1 MLLLSFSARNHRSLR
16 DETVLDL
23 TRPSFRTLRPRGGGT
38 WQDQTY
44 PVAAILGANASGKS
58 AIVDALWYAR
68 SAIMASASGWLSQ
81 KKMPRDA
88 FALDDSSMSASSE
101 FAFDFVLDGV
111 RHQYR
116 FEIDDEGVVGESLF
130 DLPGARR
137 RRLLLRDSTGMVK
150 LHPDL
155 GPIGPVAK
163 RELVLSR
170 ALQLGRGGLE
180 KIAGGL
186 LGGVMVL
193 PLGEDHRRSTAKNLA
208 EILLSPE
215 GAGESSREY
224 VVSLLQM
231 ADIGIVDAGLDEE
244 VLPPELLEVQRH
256 LNLAQKK
263 LFDVGGPGR
272 GEGEE
277 KLLGFLD
284 DVVRNLWFEH
294 QGTRSRPG
302 KLSLE
307 RESAGTV
314 AWLALVI
321 PAVVTLQQGGV
332 LVVDEI
338 DSSLHPHLVEMLI
351 GFFADEQKN
360 PLGSQLICT
369 THDSYLISP
378 QSSVKL
384 EPEQI
389 WLTEK
394 GNDGASELYSLADFP
409 RHKGANVAKRYL
421 SGRYGGVPSLAPSFL
436 GRVLDLDGEPSAVQD
451 AG

>member
-16 DETVLDL
+16 DEAVLDL
-23 TRPSFRTLRPRGGGT
+23 TRPSFRTLRPREGET
-38 WQDQTY
+38 WQKQTY

-68 SAIMASASGWLSQ
+68 SAIKMSASGWLNQ
-81 KKMPRDA
+81 KTMPRDA

-116 FEIDDEGVVGESLF
+116 FEIDDEGVVSESLF

-137 RRLLLRDSTGMVK
+137 RRLLLRDSTGTVK

-155 GPIGPVAK
+155 GSIGPVAK

-244 VLPPELLEVQRH
+244 VLPPELLELKRH
-256 LNLAQKK
+256 LNLAQQK
-263 LFDVGGPGR
+263 LFGAGDLVKN
-272 GEGEE
+272 EE
-277 KLLGFLD
+277 SFPGFLD

-294 QGTRSRPG
+294 QGDGSRPG
-302 KLSLE
+302 RLSLE

-314 AWLALVI
+314 AWLALVV
-321 PAVVTLQQGGV
+321 PAVVALQQGGV

-360 PLGSQLICT
+360 PLGAQLICT

-409 RHKGANVAKRYL
+409 RHKSANVAKRYL

>member
-1 MLLLSFSARNHRSLR
+1 MLLLSFSVRNHRSLR
-16 DETVLDL
+16 DEVVLDL
-23 TRPSFRTLRPRGGGT
+23 TRPSFRTLRPREGET

-137 RRLLLRDSTGMVK
+137 RRLLLRDSTGTVK

-155 GPIGPVAK
+155 GSIGPVAK

-244 VLPPELLEVQRH
+244 TLPPELLELKRH
-256 LNLAQKK
+256 PSLAQQK
-263 LFDVGGPGR
+263 LFGAGDLVKS
-272 GEGEE
+272 EE
-277 KLLGFLD
+277 SFPGFLD

-294 QGTRSRPG
+294 QGDGSRPG
-302 KLSLE
+302 RLSLE

-314 AWLALVI
+314 AWLALVV

-360 PLGSQLICT
+360 PLGAQLICT

-409 RHKGANVAKRYL
+409 RHKGTNVAKRYL

>member
-1 MLLLSFSARNHRSLR
+1 MLLLSFSVRNHRSLR
-16 DETVLDL
+16 DEVVLDL
-23 TRPSFRTLRPRGGGT
+23 TRPSFRTLRPREGET

-81 KKMPRDA
+81 KTMPRDA

-101 FAFDFVLDGV
+101 FAFDFVLEGV

-137 RRLLLRDSTGMVK
+137 RRLLLRDSTGTVK

-155 GPIGPVAK
+155 GSIGPVAK

-244 VLPPELLEVQRH
+244 TLPPELLEVKRH
-256 LNLAQKK
+256 PNLAQQK
-263 LFDVGGPGR
+263 LFGAGDLVKS
-272 GEGEE
+272 EE
-277 KLLGFLD
+277 SFSGFLD

-294 QGTRSRPG
+294 QGDGSRPG
-302 KLSLE
+302 RLSLE

-314 AWLALVI
+314 AWLALVV

-378 QSSVKL
+378 QSGVNL

-409 RHKGANVAKRYL
+409 RHKSANVAKRYL

>member
-1 MLLLSFSARNHRSLR
+1 
-16 DETVLDL
+16 
-23 TRPSFRTLRPRGGGT
+23 
-38 WQDQTY
+38 
-44 PVAAILGANASGKS
+44 
-58 AIVDALWYAR
+58 
-68 SAIMASASGWLSQ
+68 
-81 KKMPRDA
+81 
-88 FALDDSSMSASSE
+88 
-101 FAFDFVLDGV
+101 
-111 RHQYR
+111 
-116 FEIDDEGVVGESLF
+116 
-130 DLPGARR
+130 
-137 RRLLLRDSTGMVK
+137 
-150 LHPDL
+150 
-155 GPIGPVAK
+155 
-163 RELVLSR
+163 
-170 ALQLGRGGLE
+170 
-180 KIAGGL
+180 
-186 LGGVMVL
+186 MVL
-193 PLGEDHRRSTAKNLA
+193 PLGEDRRRSTAKNLA

-244 VLPPELLEVQRH
+244 VLPPELLEVKRH
-256 LNLAQKK
+256 LNLAQQK
-263 LFDVGGPGR
+263 LFDAGDLVKS
-272 GEGEE
+272 EE
-277 KLLGFLD
+277 DFPGFLD

-294 QGTRSRPG
+294 QGDGSRPG
-302 KLSLE
+302 RLSLE
-307 RESAGTV
+307 RQSAGTV

-360 PLGSQLICT
+360 PHGSQLICT

>member
-1 MLLLSFSARNHRSLR
+1 MLLLSFSVRNHRSLR
-16 DETVLDL
+16 DEAVLDL
-23 TRPSFRTLRPRGGGT
+23 TRPSFRTLRPREGET
-38 WQDQTY
+38 WQKQTY

-68 SAIMASASGWLSQ
+68 SAIMASASGWLNQ
-81 KKMPRDA
+81 KTMPRDA
-88 FALDDSSMSASSE
+88 FALDESSMSASSE

-116 FEIDDEGVVGESLF
+116 FEIDDEGVVSESLF

-137 RRLLLRDSTGMVK
+137 RRLLLRDSTGTVK

-155 GPIGPVAK
+155 GSIGPVAK

-215 GAGESSREY
+215 GAGEASREY

-231 ADIGIVDAGLDEE
+231 ADIGIIDTGLDEE
-244 VLPPELLEVQRH
+244 TLPPELLEVKQH
-256 LNLAQKK
+256 PNLVQQK
-263 LFDVGGPGR
+263 LFGAGDPVKNEEDFPGI
-272 GEGEE
+272 
-277 KLLGFLD
+277 LD
-284 DVVRNLWFEH
+284 NVVRNLWFEH
-294 QGTRSRPG
+294 QGDGSRPG
-302 KLSLE
+302 RLSLE
-307 RESAGTV
+307 RQSAGTV

-321 PAVVTLQQGGV
+321 PAMVTLQQGGV

-360 PLGSQLICT
+360 PHGAQLICT

-384 EPEQI
+384 KPEQI

-409 RHKGANVAKRYL
+409 RHKSANVAKRYL

>member
-1 MLLLSFSARNHRSLR
+1 MLLLSFSVRNHRSLR
-16 DETVLDL
+16 DEAVLDL
-23 TRPSFRTLRPRGGGT
+23 TRPSFRTLRPREGET

-68 SAIMASASGWLSQ
+68 SAIKMSASGWLSQ

-88 FALDDSSMSASSE
+88 FALDESSMSASSE

-116 FEIDDEGVVGESLF
+116 FEIDDEGVVSESLF

-137 RRLLLRDSTGMVK
+137 RRLLLRDSTGTVK

-155 GPIGPVAK
+155 GSIGPVAK

-170 ALQLGRGGLE
+170 ALQLGRGELE

-186 LGGVMVL
+186 LGGSMVL
-193 PLGEDHRRSTAKNLA
+193 PLGENHRRSTAKNLA

-244 VLPPELLEVQRH
+244 TLPPELLEVQRH
-256 LNLAQKK
+256 LNLAQQK
-263 LFDVGGPGR
+263 LFSASGPAKN
-272 GEGEE
+272 EE
-277 KLLGFLD
+277 DFPGILD

-294 QGTRSRPG
+294 QGDGSRPG
-302 KLSLE
+302 RLSLE
-307 RESAGTV
+307 RQSAGTV

-321 PAVVTLQQGGV
+321 PAMVTLQQGGV

-360 PLGSQLICT
+360 PHGAQLICT
-369 THDSYLISP
+369 THDSYLLSP

>member
-1 MLLLSFSARNHRSLR
+1 MLLLSFSVRNHRSLR
-16 DETVLDL
+16 DEVVLDL
-23 TRPSFRTLRPRGGGT
+23 TRPSFRTLRPREGET

-68 SAIMASASGWLSQ
+68 SAIKMSASGWLNQ
-81 KKMPRDA
+81 KTMPRDA

-137 RRLLLRDSTGMVK
+137 RRLLLRDSTGTVK

-155 GPIGPVAK
+155 GSVGPVAK

-244 VLPPELLEVQRH
+244 TLPPELLELKRH
-256 LNLAQKK
+256 PNLAQQK
-263 LFDVGGPGR
+263 LFGAGDLVKN
-272 GEGEE
+272 EE
-277 KLLGFLD
+277 SFPGFLD

-294 QGTRSRPG
+294 QGDGSRPG
-302 KLSLE
+302 RLSLE

-314 AWLALVI
+314 AWLALAV

-360 PLGSQLICT
+360 PLGAQLICT

-378 QSSVKL
+378 QSGVKL

-409 RHKGANVAKRYL
+409 RHKSANVAKRYL

>member
-1 MLLLSFSARNHRSLR
+1 MLLLSFSVRNHRSLR
-16 DETVLDL
+16 DEAVLDL
-23 TRPSFRTLRPRGGGT
+23 TRPSFRTLRPREGES

-155 GPIGPVAK
+155 GSIGPVAK

-244 VLPPELLEVQRH
+244 VLSPKPLEVQRH
-256 LNLAQKK
+256 LNLAQQK
-263 LFDVGGPGR
+263 LFGTGDLVKS
-272 GEGEE
+272 EE
-277 KLLGFLD
+277 DFPGFLD

-294 QGTRSRPG
+294 QGDGSRPG
-302 KLSLE
+302 RLSLE

-314 AWLALVI
+314 AWLALVV

-360 PLGSQLICT
+360 PLGAQLICT

-409 RHKGANVAKRYL
+409 RHKSANVAKRYL

-436 GRVLDLDGEPSAVQD
+436 ERVLDLDGEPSAVQD

>member
-1 MLLLSFSARNHRSLR
+1 MLLLSFSVRNHRSLR
-16 DETVLDL
+16 DEVVLDL
-23 TRPSFRTLRPRGGGT
+23 TRPSFRTLRPREGET

-81 KKMPRDA
+81 KTMPRDA

-101 FAFDFVLDGV
+101 FAFDFVLDEV

-137 RRLLLRDSTGMVK
+137 RRLLLRDSTGTVK

-155 GPIGPVAK
+155 GSIGPVAK

-244 VLPPELLEVQRH
+244 VLPPELLELKRH
-256 LNLAQKK
+256 LNLAQQK
-263 LFDVGGPGR
+263 LFGAGDLVKN
-272 GEGEE
+272 EE
-277 KLLGFLD
+277 SFPGFLD

-294 QGTRSRPG
+294 QGDGSRPG
-302 KLSLE
+302 RLSLE

-314 AWLALVI
+314 AWLALVV
-321 PAVVTLQQGGV
+321 PAVVALQQGGV

-360 PLGSQLICT
+360 PLRAQLICT

-384 EPEQI
+384 KPEQI

-409 RHKGANVAKRYL
+409 RHKSANVAKRYL

>member
-231 ADIGIVDAGLDEE
+231 ADIGIVDAGPDEE

>member
-16 DETVLDL
+16 DEAVLDL
-23 TRPSFRTLRPRGGGT
+23 TRPSFRTLRPREGET

-68 SAIMASASGWLSQ
+68 SAIKMSASGWLNQ
-81 KKMPRDA
+81 KTMPRDA

-116 FEIDDEGVVGESLF
+116 FEIDDEGVVSESLF

-137 RRLLLRDSTGMVK
+137 RRLLLRDSTGTVK

-155 GPIGPVAK
+155 GSIGPVAK

-186 LGGVMVL
+186 LGGIMVL

-231 ADIGIVDAGLDEE
+231 ANIGIVDAGLDEE
-244 VLPPELLEVQRH
+244 TLPPELLELKRH
-256 LNLAQKK
+256 PNLAQQK
-263 LFDVGGPGR
+263 LFGAGDLVKS
-272 GEGEE
+272 EE
-277 KLLGFLD
+277 SFPGFLD

-294 QGTRSRPG
+294 QGDGSRPG
-302 KLSLE
+302 RLSLE
-307 RESAGTV
+307 RQSAGTV

-409 RHKGANVAKRYL
+409 RHKSANVAKRYL

>member
-1 MLLLSFSARNHRSLR
+1 MLLLSFSVRNHRSLR
-16 DETVLDL
+16 DEAVLDL
-23 TRPSFRTLRPRGGGT
+23 TRPSFRTLRPREGET

-68 SAIMASASGWLSQ
+68 SAIKMSASGWLNQ
-81 KKMPRDA
+81 KTMPRDA
-88 FALDDSSMSASSE
+88 FALDESSMSASSE

-116 FEIDDEGVVGESLF
+116 FEIDDEGVVSESLF

-137 RRLLLRDSTGMVK
+137 RRLLLRDSTGTVK

-155 GPIGPVAK
+155 GSIGPVAK

-186 LGGVMVL
+186 LGGIMVL

-231 ADIGIVDAGLDEE
+231 ANIGIVDAGLDEE
-244 VLPPELLEVQRH
+244 TLPPELLELKRH
-256 LNLAQKK
+256 PNLAQQK
-263 LFDVGGPGR
+263 LFGAGDLVKS
-272 GEGEE
+272 EE
-277 KLLGFLD
+277 SFPGFLD

-294 QGTRSRPG
+294 QGDGSRPG
-302 KLSLE
+302 RLSLE
-307 RESAGTV
+307 RQSAGTV

-409 RHKGANVAKRYL
+409 RHKSANVAKRYL

>member
-1 MLLLSFSARNHRSLR
+1 MLLLSFSVRNHRSLR
-16 DETVLDL
+16 DEVVLDL
-23 TRPSFRTLRPRGGGT
+23 TRPSFRTLRPREGET

-68 SAIMASASGWLSQ
+68 SAIKMSASGWLNR
-81 KKMPRDA
+81 KTMPRDA

-137 RRLLLRDSTGMVK
+137 RRLLLRDSTGTVK

-155 GPIGPVAK
+155 GSVGPVAK

-244 VLPPELLEVQRH
+244 TLPPELLELKRH
-256 LNLAQKK
+256 PNLAQQK
-263 LFDVGGPGR
+263 LFGAGDLVKN
-272 GEGEE
+272 EE
-277 KLLGFLD
+277 SFPGFLD

-294 QGTRSRPG
+294 QGDGSRPG
-302 KLSLE
+302 RLSLE

-314 AWLALVI
+314 AWLALVV

-360 PLGSQLICT
+360 PLGAQLICT

-409 RHKGANVAKRYL
+409 RHKSANVAKRYL
-421 SGRYGGVPSLAPSFL
+421 SGRYGGIPSLAPSFL

>member
-16 DETVLDL
+16 EEAVLDL
-23 TRPSFRTLRPRGGGT
+23 TRPSFRTLRPREGET

-68 SAIMASASGWLSQ
+68 SAITASASGWLSQ

-137 RRLLLRDSTGMVK
+137 RRLLLRDSTGTVK
-150 LHPDL
+150 LHPGL
-155 GPIGPVAK
+155 GPVGPVAK

-186 LGGVMVL
+186 LGGSMVL

-244 VLPPELLEVQRH
+244 VLPPKLLEVQRH
-256 LNLAQKK
+256 LNLAQQK
-263 LFDVGGPGR
+263 LFGAGDLVKS
-272 GEGEE
+272 EE
-277 KLLGFLD
+277 DFPGFLD

-294 QGTRSRPG
+294 QGDGSRPG
-302 KLSLE
+302 RLSLE

-314 AWLALVI
+314 AWLALVV

-360 PLGSQLICT
+360 PLGAQLICT

-394 GNDGASELYSLADFP
+394 RNDGASELYSLADFP

>member
-1 MLLLSFSARNHRSLR
+1 MLLLSFSVRNHRSLR
-16 DETVLDL
+16 DEVVLDL
-23 TRPSFRTLRPRGGGT
+23 TRPSFRTLRPREGET

-81 KKMPRDA
+81 KTMPRDA

-101 FAFDFVLDGV
+101 FAFDFVLDEV

-137 RRLLLRDSTGMVK
+137 RRLLLRDSTGTVK

-155 GPIGPVAK
+155 GSIGPVAK

-244 VLPPELLEVQRH
+244 VLPPELLELKRH
-256 LNLAQKK
+256 LNLAQQK
-263 LFDVGGPGR
+263 LFGAGDLVKN
-272 GEGEE
+272 EE
-277 KLLGFLD
+277 SFPGFLD

-294 QGTRSRPG
+294 QGDGSRPG
-302 KLSLE
+302 RLSLE

-314 AWLALVI
+314 AWLALVV
-321 PAVVTLQQGGV
+321 PAVVALQQGGV
-332 LVVDEI
+332 LVVGEI

-360 PLGSQLICT
+360 PLGAQLICT

-384 EPEQI
+384 KPEQI

-409 RHKGANVAKRYL
+409 RHKSANVAKRYL

>member
-1 MLLLSFSARNHRSLR
+1 MLLLSFSVRNHRSLR
-16 DETVLDL
+16 DEAVLDL
-23 TRPSFRTLRPRGGGT
+23 TRPSFRTLRPREGET
-38 WQDQTY
+38 WQKQTY

-68 SAIMASASGWLSQ
+68 SAIKMSASGWLNQ
-81 KKMPRDA
+81 KAMPRDA

-116 FEIDDEGVVGESLF
+116 FEIDDEGVVSESLF

-137 RRLLLRDSTGMVK
+137 RRLLLRDSTGTVK
-150 LHPDL
+150 LHPGL
-155 GPIGPVAK
+155 GAIGPVAK

-170 ALQLGRGGLE
+170 ALQLGWGELG
-180 KIAGGL
+180 KIADGL
-186 LGGVMVL
+186 LGGIMVL

-244 VLPPELLEVQRH
+244 VLPPELLEVKQH
-256 LNLAQKK
+256 LNLVQQK
-263 LFDVGGPGR
+263 LFGASGPAKS
-272 GEGEE
+272 EE
-277 KLLGFLD
+277 SFPGFLD

-294 QGTRSRPG
+294 QGDGSRPG
-302 KLSLE
+302 RLSLE
-307 RESAGTV
+307 RQSAGTV

-321 PAVVTLQQGGV
+321 PAMVTLQQGGV

-360 PLGSQLICT
+360 PHGAQLICT
-369 THDSYLISP
+369 THDSYLLSP

-409 RHKGANVAKRYL
+409 RHKGTNVAKRYL

>member
-1 MLLLSFSARNHRSLR
+1 
-16 DETVLDL
+16 
-23 TRPSFRTLRPRGGGT
+23 
-38 WQDQTY
+38 
-44 PVAAILGANASGKS
+44 
-58 AIVDALWYAR
+58 
-68 SAIMASASGWLSQ
+68 
-81 KKMPRDA
+81 
-88 FALDDSSMSASSE
+88 
-101 FAFDFVLDGV
+101 
-111 RHQYR
+111 
-116 FEIDDEGVVGESLF
+116 
-130 DLPGARR
+130 
-137 RRLLLRDSTGMVK
+137 
-150 LHPDL
+150 
-155 GPIGPVAK
+155 
-163 RELVLSR
+163 
-170 ALQLGRGGLE
+170 
-180 KIAGGL
+180 
-186 LGGVMVL
+186 MVL

-244 VLPPELLEVQRH
+244 VLPPELLEVQRR
-256 LNLAQKK
+256 LNLAPQK
-263 LFDVGGPGR
+263 LFGAGDLVKSEEDFPGV
-272 GEGEE
+272 
-277 KLLGFLD
+277 LD

-294 QGTRSRPG
+294 QGDGSRPG
-302 KLSLE
+302 RLSLE

-314 AWLALVI
+314 AWLALVV

-351 GFFADEQKN
+351 GIFADEQKN
-360 PLGSQLICT
+360 PLGAQLICT

-384 EPEQI
+384 KPEQI

>member
-1 MLLLSFSARNHRSLR
+1 MLLLSFSVRNHRSLR
-16 DETVLDL
+16 DEAVLDL
-23 TRPSFRTLRPRGGGT
+23 TRPSFRTLRPREGET

-81 KKMPRDA
+81 KTMPRDA

-101 FAFDFVLDGV
+101 FAFDFVLEGV

-137 RRLLLRDSTGMVK
+137 RRLLLRDSTGTVK

-155 GPIGPVAK
+155 GSIGPVAK

-244 VLPPELLEVQRH
+244 TLPPELLEVKRH
-256 LNLAQKK
+256 PNLAQQK
-263 LFDVGGPGR
+263 LFGAGDLVKS
-272 GEGEE
+272 EE
-277 KLLGFLD
+277 SFPGFLD

-294 QGTRSRPG
+294 QGDGSRPG
-302 KLSLE
+302 RLSLE

-314 AWLALVI
+314 AWLALVV

-360 PLGSQLICT
+360 PLGAQLICT

-378 QSSVKL
+378 QSGVNL

-409 RHKGANVAKRYL
+409 RHKSANVAKRYL

>member
-16 DETVLDL
+16 DEAVLDL
-23 TRPSFRTLRPRGGGT
+23 TRPSFRTLRPREGET
-38 WQDQTY
+38 WQKQTY

-68 SAIMASASGWLSQ
+68 SAIKMSASGWLNQ
-81 KKMPRDA
+81 KPMPRDA
-88 FALDDSSMSASSE
+88 FALDESSMSASSE
-101 FAFDFVLDGV
+101 FAFDFVLGGV

-116 FEIDDEGVVGESLF
+116 FEIDDEGVVSESLF

-137 RRLLLRDSTGMVK
+137 RRLLLRDSTGTVK
-150 LHPDL
+150 LHPGL
-155 GPIGPVAK
+155 GSIGPVAK

-170 ALQLGRGGLE
+170 ALQLGWGELE
-180 KIAGGL
+180 KIADGL
-186 LGGVMVL
+186 LGGIMVL

-244 VLPPELLEVQRH
+244 VLPPELLEVKRH
-256 LNLAQKK
+256 LNLVQQK
-263 LFDVGGPGR
+263 LFSASDPVKS
-272 GEGEE
+272 EE
-277 KLLGFLD
+277 SFPGFLD

-294 QGTRSRPG
+294 QGDGSRPG
-302 KLSLE
+302 RLSLE
-307 RESAGTV
+307 RQSAGTV

-321 PAVVTLQQGGV
+321 PAMVTLQQGGV

-360 PLGSQLICT
+360 PHGAQLICT
-369 THDSYLISP
+369 THDSYLLSP

-409 RHKGANVAKRYL
+409 RHKGTNVAKRYL

>member
-1 MLLLSFSARNHRSLR
+1 MLLLSFSVRNHRSLR
-16 DETVLDL
+16 DEVVLDL
-23 TRPSFRTLRPRGGGT
+23 TRPSFRTLRPREGET

-81 KKMPRDA
+81 KTMPRDA

-101 FAFDFVLDGV
+101 FAFDFVLEGV

-137 RRLLLRDSTGMVK
+137 RRLLLRDSTGTVK

-155 GPIGPVAK
+155 GSIGPVAK

-244 VLPPELLEVQRH
+244 TLPPELLEVKRH
-256 LNLAQKK
+256 PNLAQQK
-263 LFDVGGPGR
+263 LFGAGDLVKS
-272 GEGEE
+272 EE
-277 KLLGFLD
+277 SFPGFLD

-294 QGTRSRPG
+294 QGDGSRPG
-302 KLSLE
+302 RLSLE

-314 AWLALVI
+314 AWLALVV

-360 PLGSQLICT
+360 PLGAQLICT

-378 QSSVKL
+378 QSGVNL

-409 RHKGANVAKRYL
+409 RHKSANVAKRYL

>member
-1 MLLLSFSARNHRSLR
+1 MLLLSFSVRNHRSLR
-16 DETVLDL
+16 DEVVLDL
-23 TRPSFRTLRPRGGGT
+23 TRPSFRTLRPREGET

-81 KKMPRDA
+81 KTMPRDA

-101 FAFDFVLDGV
+101 FAFDFVLEGV

-137 RRLLLRDSTGMVK
+137 RRLLLRDSTGTVK

-155 GPIGPVAK
+155 GSIGPVAK

-170 ALQLGRGGLE
+170 ALQLGWGELE
-180 KIAGGL
+180 KIADGL
-186 LGGVMVL
+186 LGGIMVL

-244 VLPPELLEVQRH
+244 VLPPELLEVKRH
-256 LNLAQKK
+256 LNLVQQK
-263 LFDVGGPGR
+263 LFSASDPVKS
-272 GEGEE
+272 EE
-277 KLLGFLD
+277 SFPGFLD

-294 QGTRSRPG
+294 QGDGSRPG
-302 KLSLE
+302 RLSLE
-307 RESAGTV
+307 RQSAGTV

-321 PAVVTLQQGGV
+321 PAMVTLQQGGV

-360 PLGSQLICT
+360 PHGAQLICT
-369 THDSYLISP
+369 THDSYLLSP

-409 RHKGANVAKRYL
+409 RHKSANVAKRYL

>member
-1 MLLLSFSARNHRSLR
+1 MLLLSFSVRNHRSLR
-16 DETVLDL
+16 DEVVLDL
-23 TRPSFRTLRPRGGGT
+23 TRPSFRTLRPREGET

-68 SAIMASASGWLSQ
+68 SAIKMSASGWLNQ
-81 KKMPRDA
+81 KTMPRDA

-137 RRLLLRDSTGMVK
+137 RRLLLRDSTGTVK

-155 GPIGPVAK
+155 GSVGPVAK

-244 VLPPELLEVQRH
+244 TLPPELLEVKRH
-256 LNLAQKK
+256 PNLAQQK
-263 LFDVGGPGR
+263 LFGAGDLVKS
-272 GEGEE
+272 EE
-277 KLLGFLD
+277 SFPGFLD

-294 QGTRSRPG
+294 QGDGSRPG
-302 KLSLE
+302 RLSLE

-314 AWLALVI
+314 AWLALVV

-360 PLGSQLICT
+360 PLGAQLICT

-409 RHKGANVAKRYL
+409 RHKGTNVAKRYL

>member
-1 MLLLSFSARNHRSLR
+1 MLLLSFSVRNHRSLR
-16 DETVLDL
+16 NEVVLDL
-23 TRPSFRTLRPRGGGT
+23 TRPSFRTLRPREGET

-68 SAIMASASGWLSQ
+68 SAIKMSASGWLNQ
-81 KKMPRDA
+81 KTMPRDA

-137 RRLLLRDSTGMVK
+137 RRLLLRDSTGTVK

-155 GPIGPVAK
+155 GSVGPVAK

-244 VLPPELLEVQRH
+244 TLPPELLELKRH
-256 LNLAQKK
+256 PNLAQQK
-263 LFDVGGPGR
+263 LFGAGDLVKS
-272 GEGEE
+272 EE
-277 KLLGFLD
+277 SFPGFLD

-294 QGTRSRPG
+294 QGDGSRPG
-302 KLSLE
+302 RLSLE

-314 AWLALVI
+314 AWLALVV

-360 PLGSQLICT
+360 PLGAQLICT

-409 RHKGANVAKRYL
+409 RHKSANVAKRYL

>member
-1 MLLLSFSARNHRSLR
+1 MLLLSFSVRNHRSLR
-16 DETVLDL
+16 DEVVLDL
-23 TRPSFRTLRPRGGGT
+23 TRPSFRTLRPREGET

-81 KKMPRDA
+81 KTMPRDA

-101 FAFDFVLDGV
+101 FAFDFVLEGV

-155 GPIGPVAK
+155 GSIGPVAK

-256 LNLAQKK
+256 LNLAQQK
-263 LFDVGGPGR
+263 LFGAGDLVKS
-272 GEGEE
+272 EE
-277 KLLGFLD
+277 DFPGFLD
-284 DVVRNLWFEH
+284 DVVRNLWVEA
-294 QGTRSRPG
+294 G
-302 KLSLE
+302 KVVPRARE
-307 RESAGTV
+307 RRDRGLARAGGPSGGDPSAG
-314 AWLALVI
+314 
-321 PAVVTLQQGGV
+321 
-332 LVVDEI
+332 
-338 DSSLHPHLVEMLI
+338 
-351 GFFADEQKN
+351 
-360 PLGSQLICT
+360 
-369 THDSYLISP
+369 
-378 QSSVKL
+378 
-384 EPEQI
+384 
-389 WLTEK
+389 
-394 GNDGASELYSLADFP
+394 
-409 RHKGANVAKRYL
+409 
-421 SGRYGGVPSLAPSFL
+421 
-436 GRVLDLDGEPSAVQD
+436 GRVGCR
-451 AG
+451 

>member
-1 MLLLSFSARNHRSLR
+1 MLLLSFSVRNHRSLR
-16 DETVLDL
+16 NEVVLDL
-23 TRPSFRTLRPRGGGT
+23 TRPSFRTLRPREGET

-68 SAIMASASGWLSQ
+68 SAIKMSASGWLNQ
-81 KKMPRDA
+81 KTMPRDA

-137 RRLLLRDSTGMVK
+137 RRLLLRDSTGTVK

-155 GPIGPVAK
+155 GSVGPVAK

-244 VLPPELLEVQRH
+244 TLPPELLELKRH
-256 LNLAQKK
+256 PNLAQQK
-263 LFDVGGPGR
+263 LFGAGDLVKN
-272 GEGEE
+272 EE
-277 KLLGFLD
+277 SFPGFLD

-294 QGTRSRPG
+294 QGDGSRPG
-302 KLSLE
+302 RLSLE

-314 AWLALVI
+314 AWLALVV

-360 PLGSQLICT
+360 PLGAQLICT

-409 RHKGANVAKRYL
+409 RHKSANVAKRYL

>member
-1 MLLLSFSARNHRSLR
+1 MLLLSFSVRNHRSLR
-16 DETVLDL
+16 DEVVLDL
-23 TRPSFRTLRPRGGGT
+23 TRPSFRTLRPREGET

-81 KKMPRDA
+81 KTMPRDA

-101 FAFDFVLDGV
+101 FAFDFVLDEV

-116 FEIDDEGVVGESLF
+116 FEIDDEGVVSESLF

-137 RRLLLRDSTGMVK
+137 RRLLLRDSTGTVK

-155 GPIGPVAK
+155 GSVGPVAK

-244 VLPPELLEVQRH
+244 TLPPELLELKRH
-256 LNLAQKK
+256 PNLAQQK
-263 LFDVGGPGR
+263 LFGAGDLVKS
-272 GEGEE
+272 EE
-277 KLLGFLD
+277 SFPGFLD

-294 QGTRSRPG
+294 QGDGSRPG
-302 KLSLE
+302 RLSLE

-314 AWLALVI
+314 AWLALVV

-360 PLGSQLICT
+360 PLGAQLICT
-369 THDSYLISP
+369 THDSYLLSP

>member
-1 MLLLSFSARNHRSLR
+1 MLLLSFSVRNHRSLR
-16 DETVLDL
+16 DEVVLDL
-23 TRPSFRTLRPRGGGT
+23 TRPSFRTLRPREGET

-137 RRLLLRDSTGMVK
+137 RRLLLRDSTGTVK

-155 GPIGPVAK
+155 GSIGPVAK

-244 VLPPELLEVQRH
+244 TLPPELLELKRH
-256 LNLAQKK
+256 PNLAQQK
-263 LFDVGGPGR
+263 LFGAGDLVKS
-272 GEGEE
+272 EE
-277 KLLGFLD
+277 DFPGFLD

-294 QGTRSRPG
+294 QGDGSRPG
-302 KLSLE
+302 RLSLE

-314 AWLALVI
+314 AWLALAV

-384 EPEQI
+384 KPEQI

-421 SGRYGGVPSLAPSFL
+421 SGRYGGVPLLAPSFL

>member
-1 MLLLSFSARNHRSLR
+1 
-16 DETVLDL
+16 
-23 TRPSFRTLRPRGGGT
+23 
-38 WQDQTY
+38 
-44 PVAAILGANASGKS
+44 
-58 AIVDALWYAR
+58 
-68 SAIMASASGWLSQ
+68 
-81 KKMPRDA
+81 
-88 FALDDSSMSASSE
+88 MSASSE

>member
-16 DETVLDL
+16 DEAVLDL
-23 TRPSFRTLRPRGGGT
+23 TRPSFRTLRPREGET
-38 WQDQTY
+38 WQKQTY

-68 SAIMASASGWLSQ
+68 SAIKMSASGWLNQ
-81 KKMPRDA
+81 KAMPRDA

-116 FEIDDEGVVGESLF
+116 FEIDDEGVVSESLF

-137 RRLLLRDSTGMVK
+137 RRLLLRDSTGTVK
-150 LHPDL
+150 LHPGL
-155 GPIGPVAK
+155 GAIGPVAK

-170 ALQLGRGGLE
+170 ALQLGWGELE
-180 KIAGGL
+180 KIADGL
-186 LGGVMVL
+186 LGGIMVL

-244 VLPPELLEVQRH
+244 VLPPELLEVKRH
-256 LNLAQKK
+256 LNLVQQK
-263 LFDVGGPGR
+263 LFSASDPVKS
-272 GEGEE
+272 EE
-277 KLLGFLD
+277 SFPGFLD

-294 QGTRSRPG
+294 QGDGSRPG
-302 KLSLE
+302 RLSLE
-307 RESAGTV
+307 RQSAGTV

-321 PAVVTLQQGGV
+321 PAMVTLQQGGV

-338 DSSLHPHLVEMLI
+338 DSSLHSHLVEMLI
-351 GFFADEQKN
+351 GFFVDEQKN
-360 PLGSQLICT
+360 PHGSQLICT
-369 THDSYLISP
+369 THDSYLLSP

-436 GRVLDLDGEPSAVQD
+436 GRVLDFDGEPSVVQD

>member
-1 MLLLSFSARNHRSLR
+1 MLLLSFSVRNHRSLR
-16 DETVLDL
+16 DEVVLDL
-23 TRPSFRTLRPRGGGT
+23 TRPSFRTLRPREGET

-81 KKMPRDA
+81 KTMPRDA

-101 FAFDFVLDGV
+101 FAFDFVLDEV

-137 RRLLLRDSTGMVK
+137 RRLLLRDSTGTVK

-155 GPIGPVAK
+155 GSIGPVAK

-244 VLPPELLEVQRH
+244 VLPPELLELKRH
-256 LNLAQKK
+256 LNLAQQK
-263 LFDVGGPGR
+263 LFGAGDLVKN
-272 GEGEE
+272 EE
-277 KLLGFLD
+277 SFPGFLD

-294 QGTRSRPG
+294 QGDGSRPG
-302 KLSLE
+302 RLSLE

-314 AWLALVI
+314 AWLALVV
-321 PAVVTLQQGGV
+321 PAVVALQQGGV

-360 PLGSQLICT
+360 PLGAQLICT

-384 EPEQI
+384 KPEQI

-409 RHKGANVAKRYL
+409 RHKSANVAKRYL
-421 SGRYGGVPSLAPSFL
+421 SGRYGGVPLLAPSFL

>member
-1 MLLLSFSARNHRSLR
+1 MLLLSFSVRNHRSLR
-16 DETVLDL
+16 DEVVLDL
-23 TRPSFRTLRPRGGGT
+23 TRPSFRTLRPREGET

-81 KKMPRDA
+81 KTMPRDA

-101 FAFDFVLDGV
+101 FAFDFVLEGV

-137 RRLLLRDSTGMVK
+137 RRLLLRDSTGTVK

-155 GPIGPVAK
+155 GSIGPVAK

-244 VLPPELLEVQRH
+244 TLPPELLEVKRH
-256 LNLAQKK
+256 PNLAQQK
-263 LFDVGGPGR
+263 LFGAGDLVKS
-272 GEGEE
+272 EE
-277 KLLGFLD
+277 SFPGFLD

-294 QGTRSRPG
+294 QGDGSRPG
-302 KLSLE
+302 RLSLE

-314 AWLALVI
+314 AWLALVV
-321 PAVVTLQQGGV
+321 PAVVALQQGGV

-360 PLGSQLICT
+360 PLGAQLICT

-378 QSSVKL
+378 QSGVKL
-384 EPEQI
+384 KPEQI

-409 RHKGANVAKRYL
+409 RHKSANVAKRYL

>member
-1 MLLLSFSARNHRSLR
+1 L
-16 DETVLDL
+16 
-23 TRPSFRTLRPRGGGT
+23 
-38 WQDQTY
+38 
-44 PVAAILGANASGKS
+44 IK
-58 AIVDALWYAR
+58 
-68 SAIMASASGWLSQ
+68 
-81 KKMPRDA
+81 
-88 FALDDSSMSASSE
+88 
-101 FAFDFVLDGV
+101 
-111 RHQYR
+111 
-116 FEIDDEGVVGESLF
+116 ESY
-130 DLPGARR
+130 
-137 RRLLLRDSTGMVK
+137 
-150 LHPDL
+150 
-155 GPIGPVAK
+155 
-163 RELVLSR
+163 
-170 ALQLGRGGLE
+170 
-180 KIAGGL
+180 
-186 LGGVMVL
+186 
-193 PLGEDHRRSTAKNLA
+193 STAKNLA

-231 ADIGIVDAGLDEE
+231 ADIGIVDAGLEE
-244 VLPPELLEVQRH
+244 ETLPPELLEVKRH
-256 LNLAQKK
+256 PNLAQQK
-263 LFDVGGPGR
+263 LFGAGDLVKS
-272 GEGEE
+272 EE
-277 KLLGFLD
+277 SFPGFLD

-294 QGTRSRPG
+294 QGDGSRPG
-302 KLSLE
+302 RLSLE

-314 AWLALVI
+314 AWLALVV

-360 PLGSQLICT
+360 PLGAQLICT

-409 RHKGANVAKRYL
+409 RHKSANVAKRYL
-421 SGRYGGVPSLAPSFL
+421 SGRYGGGPPRAPSFL

>member
-1 MLLLSFSARNHRSLR
+1 MLLLSFSVRNHRSLR
-16 DETVLDL
+16 DEAVLDL
-23 TRPSFRTLRPRGGGT
+23 TRPSFRTLRPREGET

-137 RRLLLRDSTGMVK
+137 RRLLLRDSTGTVK
-150 LHPDL
+150 LHPGL
-155 GPIGPVAK
+155 GSVGPVAK

-186 LGGVMVL
+186 LGGSMVL
-193 PLGEDHRRSTAKNLA
+193 PLGEDRRRSTAKNLA

-231 ADIGIVDAGLDEE
+231 ADIGIIDAGLDEE
-244 VLPPELLEVQRH
+244 TLPPKLLEVQRH
-256 LNLAQKK
+256 LNLAQQK
-263 LFDVGGPGR
+263 LFGTGDLVKK
-272 GEGEE
+272 EE
-277 KLLGFLD
+277 DFPGFLD

-294 QGTRSRPG
+294 QGDGSRPG
-302 KLSLE
+302 RLSLE

-314 AWLALVI
+314 AWLALVV

-332 LVVDEI
+332 LIVDEI

-360 PLGSQLICT
+360 PLGAQLICT

>member
-256 LNLAQKK
+256 LNLAQQK
-263 LFDVGGPGR
+263 LFGAGDLVKS
-272 GEGEE
+272 EE
-277 KLLGFLD
+277 DFPGFLD

-294 QGTRSRPG
+294 QGDGSRPG
-302 KLSLE
+302 RLSLE

-314 AWLALVI
+314 VWLALVV

-360 PLGSQLICT
+360 PLGAQLICT

>member
-16 DETVLDL
+16 DEAVLDL
-23 TRPSFRTLRPRGGGT
+23 TRPSFRTLRPREGET

-244 VLPPELLEVQRH
+244 VLPPELLEVQRN
-256 LNLAQKK
+256 LNLAQQK
-263 LFDVGGPGR
+263 LFGAGDLVKS
-272 GEGEE
+272 EE
-277 KLLGFLD
+277 DFPGFLD

-294 QGTRSRPG
+294 QGDGSRPG
-302 KLSLE
+302 RLSLE

-314 AWLALVI
+314 AWLALVV

-421 SGRYGGVPSLAPSFL
+421 SGRYGGVPSLAPGFL

>member
-1 MLLLSFSARNHRSLR
+1 MLLLSFSVRNHRSLR
-16 DETVLDL
+16 DEAVLDL
-23 TRPSFRTLRPRGGGT
+23 TRPSFRTLRPREGET

-137 RRLLLRDSTGMVK
+137 RRLLLRDSTGTVK

-155 GPIGPVAK
+155 GSIGPVAK

-186 LGGVMVL
+186 LGGSMVL
-193 PLGEDHRRSTAKNLA
+193 PLGEDRRRSTAKNLA

-231 ADIGIVDAGLDEE
+231 ADIGIIDAGLDEE
-244 VLPPELLEVQRH
+244 TLPPKLLEVQRH
-256 LNLAQKK
+256 LNLAQQK
-263 LFDVGGPGR
+263 LFGTGDLVKS
-272 GEGEE
+272 EE
-277 KLLGFLD
+277 DFPGFLD

-294 QGTRSRPG
+294 QGDGSRPG
-302 KLSLE
+302 RLSLE

-314 AWLALVI
+314 AWLALVV

-360 PLGSQLICT
+360 PLGAQLICT

-436 GRVLDLDGEPSAVQD
+436 GRVLDLDGESSAVQD

>member
-1 MLLLSFSARNHRSLR
+1 MLLLSFSVRNHRSLR
-16 DETVLDL
+16 DEAILDL
-23 TRPSFRTLRPRGGGT
+23 TRPSFRTLRPREGET

-68 SAIMASASGWLSQ
+68 SAIVASASGWLSQ

-155 GPIGPVAK
+155 GSIGPVAK

-193 PLGEDHRRSTAKNLA
+193 PLGEDRRRSTAKNLA

-244 VLPPELLEVQRH
+244 VLPPEPLEVQRH
-256 LNLAQKK
+256 LNLAQQK
-263 LFDVGGPGR
+263 LSGAGDLVKS
-272 GEGEE
+272 EE
-277 KLLGFLD
+277 DFPGFLD

-294 QGTRSRPG
+294 QGDGSRPG
-302 KLSLE
+302 RLSLE

-314 AWLALVI
+314 AWLALVV

-360 PLGSQLICT
+360 PLGAQLICT

-436 GRVLDLDGEPSAVQD
+436 GRVLDLDGESSAVQD

>member
-1 MLLLSFSARNHRSLR
+1 MLLLSFSVRNHRSLR
-16 DETVLDL
+16 DEVVLDL
-23 TRPSFRTLRPRGGGT
+23 TRPSFRTLRPREGET

-68 SAIMASASGWLSQ
+68 SAIKMSASGWLNQ
-81 KKMPRDA
+81 KTMPRDA

-137 RRLLLRDSTGMVK
+137 RRLLLRDSTGTVK

-155 GPIGPVAK
+155 GSVGPVAK

-244 VLPPELLEVQRH
+244 TLPPELLEVKRH
-256 LNLAQKK
+256 PNLAQQK
-263 LFDVGGPGR
+263 LFGAGDLVKS
-272 GEGEE
+272 EE
-277 KLLGFLD
+277 SFPGFLD

-294 QGTRSRPG
+294 QGDGSRPG
-302 KLSLE
+302 RLSLE

-314 AWLALVI
+314 AWLALVV

-360 PLGSQLICT
+360 PLGAQLICT

-409 RHKGANVAKRYL
+409 RHKSANVAKRYL

>member
-1 MLLLSFSARNHRSLR
+1 MLLLSFSVRNHRSLR
-16 DETVLDL
+16 DEVVLDL
-23 TRPSFRTLRPRGGGT
+23 TRPSFRTLRPREGET

-68 SAIMASASGWLSQ
+68 SAVKMSASGWLNQ
-81 KKMPRDA
+81 KTMPRDA
-88 FALDDSSMSASSE
+88 FALDESSMSASSE
-101 FAFDFVLDGV
+101 FAFDFVLDEV

-116 FEIDDEGVVGESLF
+116 FEIDDEGVVSESLF

-137 RRLLLRDSTGMVK
+137 RRLLLRDSTGTVK

-155 GPIGPVAK
+155 GSIGPVAK

-244 VLPPELLEVQRH
+244 TLPPELLEVKRH
-256 LNLAQKK
+256 PNLAQQK
-263 LFDVGGPGR
+263 LFGAGDLVKS
-272 GEGEE
+272 EE
-277 KLLGFLD
+277 SFPGFLD

-294 QGTRSRPG
+294 QGDGSRPG
-302 KLSLE
+302 RLSLE

-314 AWLALVI
+314 AWLALVV

-378 QSSVKL
+378 QSGVKL

>member
-1 MLLLSFSARNHRSLR
+1 MLLLSFSVRNHRSLR
-16 DETVLDL
+16 DEVVLDL
-23 TRPSFRTLRPRGGGT
+23 TRPSFRTLRPREGET

-155 GPIGPVAK
+155 GSIGPVAK

-244 VLPPELLEVQRH
+244 TLPPEPLEVQRH
-256 LNLAQKK
+256 LNLAQQK
-263 LFDVGGPGR
+263 LFGAGDLVKS
-272 GEGEE
+272 EE
-277 KLLGFLD
+277 DFPGFLD

-294 QGTRSRPG
+294 QGDGSRPG
-302 KLSLE
+302 RLSLE

-314 AWLALVI
+314 AWLALAV

-338 DSSLHPHLVEMLI
+338 DSSLHPHLMEMLI

-384 EPEQI
+384 KPEQI

-409 RHKGANVAKRYL
+409 RHKSANAAKRYL